1 MKLNH
6 KKKKKKKEEKKKERK
21 FMHLF
26 CFCHFEILEFNSL
39 ELTYMNRIKD
49 DC

>member
-6 KKKKKKKEEKKKERK
+6 QKKKKRKERK
-21 FMHLF
+21 IVHLF
-26 CFCHFEILEFNSL
+26 CFRHFSEILEFNSL
-39 ELTYMNRIKD
+39 ELTYMNRIND